1 MRINSDTILFA
12 VLGDPIS
19 HSLGPLMHNSAFS
32 ELEYNGAYLAFQVK
46 DIGKAVV
53 GIKAF
58 GIKGASVTI
67 PHKVS
72 VMEFIDE
79 LDITAKKIGAVNT
92 IVNREGILTGYNSDG
107 LGAVKALLEKTSI
120 KDRG

>member
-1 MRINSDTILFA
+1 
-12 VLGDPIS
+12 
-19 HSLGPLMHNSAFS
+19 
-32 ELEYNGAYLAFQVK
+32 
-46 DIGKAVV
+46 
-53 GIKAF
+53 
-58 GIKGASVTI
+58 
-67 PHKVS
+67 
-72 VMEFIDE
+72 